1 MTCTVGLVPGFSYL
15 YSVSMALGKVSE
27 REMSFISFIAVMFTL
42 VFELDCTFLA
52 TWPLL
57 TSIISLFY
65 NYLSIDIEE
74 QVISLV

>member
-1 MTCTVGLVPGFSYL
+1 MSIRDFLTF
-15 YSVSMALGKVSE
+15 YSLI
-27 REMSFISFIAVMFTL
+27 MSFISFIAVMFTL

>member
-1 MTCTVGLVPGFSYL
+1 MSIRDFLTF
-15 YSVSMALGKVSE
+15 YSLI
-27 REMSFISFIAVMFTL
+27 MSFISFIAVMFTL

-65 NYLSIDIEE
+65 NYLSIDVNIDR
-74 QVISLV
+74 VSLV

>member
-1 MTCTVGLVPGFSYL
+1 MSIRDFLTFYNL
-15 YSVSMALGKVSE
+15 M
-27 REMSFISFIAVMFTL
+27 MSFISFITVMSTL
-42 VFELDCTFLA
+42 VFELDYTFLA

-74 QVISLV
+74 QRISLV